1 STLPSPCD
9 PERPHYTMTLVTTIG
24 YGNIYPST
32 RMGRLFAVV
41 FAMLGV
47 PLTCILMA
55 KNSNILSIKM
65 LELYERLK
73 KKYRRHSEN
82 GKILLYLVT
91 WVYLSIGFIVFMF
104 LPSLGFVYMQGWT
117 YDESLYFTF
126 ITLATIGFGDLIA
139 GYGPSGPHSDWY
151 KIAIVVWIMFALGYW
166 VLLLNFLQRA
176 VKKKIVPKRI
186 RVQFKTKQLAKQA
199 EFLRQLMTKVREQ
212 AHEMLED
219 GHQAPKLTKESHTAL
234 SLMAETTGSFNH
246 LTNASSLRT
255 GIRCPSLTT
264 ARHPLGS
271 SCPLLQH
278 PQQQPQAYPLPSSCS
293 SCCFF
298 CPSTTSS
305 LGTSDHLLP
314 HSAESPSP
322 HPGDSSAPQPEKV
335 SDIEQNSDAQ
345 QIMSLVDLLN
355 ATVVLRSTKVPII
368 RSLIDCSN
376 EVKLPSVP
384 EQKQIPEGSSDRDQA
399 NLQGG
404 KGNLLRRGS
413 SQKEVTLPL
422 KDVLGLV
429 TIVANLE
436 GHLGTNPSQLRQGEN
451 SLNSSVTSM
460 VSMDARM
467 PSLKECFAKMN
478 VVDEDD
484 EKPRRSSIPDKL
496 ANRFRQVA
504 KNDMPSNLTRGRR
517 GSCLD
522 AFLDGQTRLE
532 YVEVGEERKRC
543 HSESRTGDIDLKTG
557 PGVFTI
563 GDTIISLEHD
573 DETYYDEEEE
583 EEDDGN
589 NEKFDDDTELTD
601 TETSKMLSDVEDF
614 PQPEGS
620 GKFRPCPDSQL

>member
-1 STLPSPCD
+1 
-9 PERPHYTMTLVTTIG
+9 MTLVTTIG

-264 ARHPLGS
+264 
-271 SCPLLQH
+271 
-278 PQQQPQAYPLPSSCS
+278 
-293 SCCFF
+293 
-298 CPSTTSS
+298 
-305 LGTSDHLLP
+305 
-314 HSAESPSP
+314 
-322 HPGDSSAPQPEKV
+322 EKV